1 MKMTLKQ
8 KIKTY
13 PLTQTELAQL
23 LGIANSTLNY
33 YIGQYEAG
41 KLSKPWIGEVF
52 EQIEKGNL
60 KKTELIKWI
69 YLKRASQTLDFL
81 KKVSLK
87 KTNPSLPY
95 PPLTENVKETCQEE
109 PLDLEGY
116 QFLSFCLSQSKENAA
131 LRSLMRG
138 FLMANGLIEKNFES
152 TEEEALITQ
161 VFDVIQRF
169 ENQSLILNPVLSQ
182 AFDRKIETKQK
193 EQAPVMDPF
202 MEKVEE
208 HLLKTWNQ
216 QNLHPTLET
225 PSTIVD
231 VAKMLI
237 CKA

>member
-116 QFLSFCLSQSKENAA
+116 QFLSFCSIQSQENPAF
-131 LRSLMRG
+131 RSLMRG
-138 FLMANGLIEKNFES
+138 FLMTNGLIEKNFES
-152 TEEEALITQ
+152 AEEEALITQ
-161 VFDVIQRF
+161 VFDVVRRF
-169 ENQSLILNPVLSQ
+169 ENQDLTPNPVLSQ
-182 AFDRKIETKQK
+182 AFNQMIEAKQK
-193 EQAPVMDPF
+193 EQQFKATPF
-202 MEKVEE
+202 MDEVEA
-208 HLLKTWNQ
+208 HLLEMWNQ
-216 QNLHPTLET
+216 QNIHPTLET

>member
-23 LGIANSTLNY
+23 LGVANPTLTY
-33 YIGQYEAG
+33 YIRQYEAG

-69 YLKRASQTLDFL
+69 YLKRASQNLDAFQKASFKESTL
-81 KKVSLK
+81 S
-87 KTNPSLPY
+87 
-95 PPLTENVKETCQEE
+95 PLSHQLMEEIKANYQEE
-109 PLDLEGY
+109 SLDSETYRFISL
-116 QFLSFCLSQSKENAA
+116 CLSQSKENAA

-138 FLMANGLIEKNFES
+138 FLMANGMIEKNFES

-216 QNLHPTLET
+216 QNIHPTLET

-237 CKA
+237 CQA